1 MKTYQIGNNYK
12 SFVDVSL
19 AFEANALTGD
29 ITVLTNERAISNSI
43 QNLILTINGEVPF
56 ENDIGS
62 SVISYLF
69 EILDI
74 GTAGILQQEIE
85 RVIKYNEPRVQIVSV
100 DVQLIEEQYQFDVT
114 VSYRIVGYQDVF
126 VVTQILESTR

>member
-62 SVISYLF
+62 SVNSYLF

-100 DVQLIEEQYQFDVT
+100 DVQLIEDQYQFDVT
-114 VSYRIVGYQDVF
+114 VSYKIVGYQDVF
-126 VVTQILESTR
+126 VVTQILEATR

>member
-126 VVTQILESTR
+126 VVTQILEATR